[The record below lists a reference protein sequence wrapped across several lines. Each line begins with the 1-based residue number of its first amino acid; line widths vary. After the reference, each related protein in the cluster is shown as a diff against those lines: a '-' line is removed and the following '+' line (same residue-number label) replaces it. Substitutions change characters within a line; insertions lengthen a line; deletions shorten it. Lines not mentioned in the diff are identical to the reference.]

1 MFLIFEIYFWFAM
14 CLINRKHLLCEIAR
28 KEGNLRLQESLHKAG
43 PQIEKYLAVFRL
55 PIYEISQQAR
65 FLDVTQGYDWCCAFV
80 YWCCQQ
86 AGYEIPI
93 KVTSNSRYTLAAVG
107 NWIEYADNQKIWR
120 DNKKI
125 EYIPQAG
132 DLVIFDK
139 LLSENLLDH
148 IGIVLSCDIE
158 KKFIET
164 AEGNINKATGIFKR
178 SINEKISGYICL
190 AI

>member
-1 MFLIFEIYFWFAM
+1 MWS
-14 CLINRKHLLCEIAR
+14 INRKHLLCKIAR
-28 KEGNLRLQESLHKAG
+28 REGELEFREFLHKAG

-65 FLDVTQGYDWCCAFV
+65 FLDLTQGYDWCCAFV

-93 KVTSNSRYTLAAVG
+93 RASMDSPYTLAVVG
-107 NWIEYADNQKIWR
+107 NWIEYADNQKIWK
-120 DNKKI
+120 DSKKL
-125 EYIPQAG
+125 EYIPQSG

-148 IGIVLSCDIE
+148 IGIVLSCDFKE
-158 KKFIET
+158 KFIET
-164 AEGNINKATGIFKR
+164 AEGNVDKATGIFKR
-178 SINEKISGYICL
+178 PIDKTIRGYICL
-190 AI
+190 SI